1 MCILGSFMYAFFAA
15 FCLYFEE
22 DVVYDDPYLQYP
34 EEDKDRFRW
43 LYVIIEVTYGI
54 DFIA

>member
-34 EEDKDRFRW
+34 QEAKDRFRW